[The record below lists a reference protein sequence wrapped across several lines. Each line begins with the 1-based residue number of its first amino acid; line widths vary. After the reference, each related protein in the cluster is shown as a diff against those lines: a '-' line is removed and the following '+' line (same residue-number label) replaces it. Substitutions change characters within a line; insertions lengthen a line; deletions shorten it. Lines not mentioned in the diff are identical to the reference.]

1 MKEIAITTFVLFSCF
16 QAVHAG
22 CIGMQSSGD
31 TYGDKTLDCSGE
43 LNREINNLVVT
54 KTSEQWT
61 EKYVAAD
68 IQVQNVSENT
78 LVVRSML
85 AMFLD
90 ASDII
95 IGLCSQ
101 DTNAILNPGEKKGLR
116 IECTNYRIE
125 SAGNSEVASVKLI
138 ATPYGDS

>member
-1 MKEIAITTFVLFSCF
+1 MKEIAITTSVLFSCF

-22 CIGMQSSGD
+22 CIENQSSSD
-31 TYGDKTLDCSGE
+31 AYGDKTLDCSVE

-61 EKYVAAD
+61 EKYYVAD